1 MTKSNLKPIFVTGT
15 GTDVGKTYVTA
26 MLCKFASDYLKGQK
40 GEVCP
45 WQETPSFVRLVGYYK
60 AAISGANSIA
70 QSDAGYVNSF
80 ASLGQKDE
88 DLTSYLYEE
97 AVSPHL
103 AQKHA
108 GGEPISFDKIMQSF
122 YKVYDTSKLTVLEGS
137 GGVYC
142 PLRWDDELYTYAAAC
157 CADSA
162 MAQESSA
169 ALDALKASKYF
180 NKLNLQR
187 FTILDLMR
195 IVKEEV
201 GVKVV
206 IVADAALGVINNTL
220 TTVTSL
226 TQAGFDTKDMYII
239 LNNFIASNPMY
250 EDNKKMVETMTSVK
264 VIATVAKGDSELKL
278 DSSSCQA
285 LFEH

>member
-1 MTKSNLKPIFVTGT
+1 MNKSNLKPIFVTGT

-122 YKVYDTSKLTVLEGS
+122 YKVYDTSKITVLEGS

-142 PLRWDDELYTYAAAC
+142 PLRWDDEIYTYASAC

-162 MAQESSA
+162 MAQESLA

-201 GVKVV
+201 GIKVV

-226 TQAGFDTKDMYII
+226 TQAGFDTKDMFII

-250 EDNKKMVETMTSVK
+250 EDNKKMVESMTSVK
-264 VIATVAKGDSELKL
+264 VIATVAKGDSELKF

>member
-1 MTKSNLKPIFVTGT
+1 MQVT
-15 GTDVGKTYVTA
+15 
-26 MLCKFASDYLKGQK
+26 
-40 GEVCP
+40 
-45 WQETPSFVRLVGYYK
+45 
-60 AAISGANSIA
+60 
-70 QSDAGYVNSF
+70 
-80 ASLGQKDE
+80 SLGQKDE

-103 AQKHA
+103 AQKHS

-169 ALDALKASKYF
+169 ALDALKSSKYF

-201 GVKVV
+201 GIKVV

-264 VIATVAKGDSELKL
+264 VIATVAKGDSELKFA
-278 DSSSCQA
+278 SSSCQA